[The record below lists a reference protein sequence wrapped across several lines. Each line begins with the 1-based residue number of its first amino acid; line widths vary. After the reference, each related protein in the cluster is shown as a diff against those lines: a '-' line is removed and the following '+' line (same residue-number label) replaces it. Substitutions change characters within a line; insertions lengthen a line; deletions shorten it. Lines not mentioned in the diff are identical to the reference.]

1 MMINQQ
7 ILQEIPISNIE
18 VAEIPLKQFSQR
30 KIFSQDAPK
39 KKNNKY
45 QIVLSRHQKKDQSLF
60 TEPSKMKCVRF
71 KEEIE
76 IIDGDILFNNEQT
89 TTQLVQRDE
98 EKAPVPSI
106 LFPVNKI
113 SFPISLDKVRQQID
127 SDLQSFQ
134 KQTKNI
140 QTPPEIPKR
149 FQSVSRQERDKKV
162 NRLNNGFDPW
172 NVNYTFAPI
181 SNRSSSS
188 TPSGQQNLKSQN
200 KSYQYIQ
207 EYSEQYSYRSF
218 YKVSTN
224 SSNNNINSSLNR
236 PKTNQKSPNDSL
248 VNHYPISNTTPVEQ
262 LVVQSS
268 KNQYKTNFSFTET
281 ASNYKNFAPSI
292 SNTPTKIYNQNRL
305 EYVDQDNSDNLP
317 QIYRVA
323 FNSKATTPINNNNC
337 STKASSQMTNNSIII
352 HKDEDQ
358 QQLGEML
365 NQLKN
370 HIILKKQ
377 QNQIKNKSKSPRRLK
392 RLSIDISSLPVKENN
407 KTQQKF
413 QTTSYKLNSQLNE
426 QKPNKMIPDQIKNQL
441 FKKIAEQRLQKQ
453 NEE

>member
-1 MMINQQ
+1 MINQQ

-60 TEPSKMKCVRF
+60 TEPSKVKSVRF

-76 IIDGDILFNNEQT
+76 IIDGDILYNHEQT
-89 TTQLVQRDE
+89 TAQLVQREE

-113 SFPISLDKVRQQID
+113 SFPISMDQVRQQID
-127 SDLQSFQ
+127 SDLLLSFQ

-149 FQSVSRQERDKKV
+149 FQSVSRQERDKKA
-162 NRLNNGFDPW
+162 NRLNNAFDPW
-172 NVNYTFAPI
+172 NVNYTFAPV

-188 TPSGQQNLKSQN
+188 QTSSAQHNLKSQN
-200 KSYQYIQ
+200 NSYQYIQ

-224 SSNNNINSSLNR
+224 SSNNNINSSLTR
-236 PKTNQKSPNDSL
+236 PKTNQKSPNDNL
-248 VNHYPISNTTPVEQ
+248 NNHYPISNTTPIEQ
-262 LVVQSS
+262 LVVQST
-268 KNQYKTNFSFTET
+268 KNSYKTNFSFTET

-305 EYVDQDNSDNLP
+305 EYVEQDNTDNLP

-323 FNSKATTPINNNNC
+323 FNSKATTPINSNNC

-377 QNQIKNKSKSPRRLK
+377 QNQIKTKSKSPRRLK
-392 RLSIDISSLPVKENN
+392 RLSIDISSQQVKDNN

-413 QTTSYKLNSQLNE
+413 QTTAYKQSNE
-426 QKPNKMIPDQIKNQL
+426 QKPNKMIPDQIKNSL